1 MIRPSASRRRPFE
14 SLANGTAEMEGL
26 LQAERDATP
35 VVLNDWTHSVSDAI
49 YTQYFDTGAFPNC
62 VDSILANGQGRVQCL
77 PDYILQAGTGLG
89 LQSSSTSMEGAPTST
104 PSISMSGMARR
115 SLVEKSSIATM
126 SMAQDMTMA
135 PVSTS
140 SPSDGMTVASSTMP
154 MPSSM
159 SSMSSAMT
167 SLSPRG
173 CTPPM
178 MFKPG
183 FNSSSLPPETC
194 TNTTSALLT
203 IPGNST
209 QGWLSLNLVNAG
221 SVSKLGVSL
230 DAHSMFVYAAD
241 GLFVELQ
248 EVKVCILHAIRSTHI
263 LLTLYRSYIY
273 RLGSVTP
280 SWSDSIRRLEIT
292 H

>member
-1 MIRPSASRRRPFE
+1 MIRPSASRLRPFE
-14 SLANGTAEMEGL
+14 SLANDSTEREGL
-26 LQAERDATP
+26 LQAERDATSIL
-35 VVLNDWTHSVSDAI
+35 LNDWTHSVSDAI
-49 YTQYFDTGAFPNC
+49 YAQYLETGAFPNC
-62 VDSILANGQGRVQCL
+62 VDSILANGYGRVQCL

-89 LQSSSTSMEGAPTST
+89 LGSSSTSMEST
-104 PSISMSGMARR
+104 PTNSPSMSMSGMARR
-115 SLVEKSSIATM
+115 SLMDGSSTVTM

-135 PVSTS
+135 PTSTS
-140 SPSDGMTVASSTMP
+140 SSELTLTSSTMP
-154 MPSSM
+154 MSSM
-159 SSMSSAMT
+159 SNMSSAMT

-178 MFKPG
+178 MLKPG

-209 QGWLSLNLVNAG
+209 QGWLALNLVNAG

-241 GLFVELQ
+241 GLFVALQ
-248 EVKVCILHAIRSTHI
+248 EIKVCTLRTIGSIHI
-263 LLTLYRSYIY
+263 SLTLDRFCIY
-273 RLGSVTP
+273 RLGNVIP
-280 SWSDSIRRLEIT
+280 
-292 H
+292 